1 MKTMETLDAILT
13 RVSQGKL
20 AEPAPDAAALDK
32 AFACALRAPDHR
44 VLRPWR
50 YLVLRGDALRQLGEV
65 FVDAMRATN
74 PALDAAEVERLR
86 KMPLR
91 APLIVVAITVHKQ
104 DPKVP
109 EEELLLSTGAAVQN
123 FMLALHAS
131 GFASMWRTGPLAHDA
146 MMKGALG
153 LADNE
158 SISGFI
164 YVGTAATEPRKVT
177 LLPVGEHV
185 AEWHGE
191 ARP

>member
-1 MKTMETLDAILT
+1 MDALDAILT

-20 AEPAPDAAALDK
+20 VEPAPDATALDA

-65 FVDAMRATN
+65 FVDASRAAN
-74 PALDAAEVERLR
+74 PDLDANDVERLR

-91 APLIVVAITVHKQ
+91 APLIVVAVTVHKP

-109 EEELLLSTGAAVQN
+109 DEELLLSSGAAVQN
-123 FMLALHAS
+123 FMLALHAQ
-131 GFASMWRTGPLAHDA
+131 GFATMWRTGPLAKA
-146 MMKGALG
+146 PLVRAALG
-153 LADNE
+153 LTGQE

-164 YVGTAATEPRKVT
+164 YAGTAAAESRRIVP
-177 LLPVGEHV
+177 LPLGEYV
-185 AEWHGE
+185 SEWQG
-191 ARP
+191 

>member
-1 MKTMETLDAILT
+1 MKVHEAILT
-13 RVSQGKL
+13 RISQGKL
-20 AEPAPDAAALDK
+20 TAPAPDAATLEQ

-50 YLVLRGDALRQLGEV
+50 YLVIRGEALQRLGEV
-65 FVDAMRATN
+65 FVSASRAQN
-74 PALDAAEVERLR
+74 PGLDEQEAERLR